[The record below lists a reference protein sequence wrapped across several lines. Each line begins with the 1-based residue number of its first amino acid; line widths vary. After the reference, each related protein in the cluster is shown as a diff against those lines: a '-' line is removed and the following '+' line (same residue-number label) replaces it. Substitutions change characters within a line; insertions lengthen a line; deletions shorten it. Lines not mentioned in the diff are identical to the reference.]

1 MYGQRRANYNSR
13 PQVMETPLEES
24 EAPEGS
30 ANNDYFNFMNLPWQ
44 NQQNQSNIGSSTE
57 PSTENPSRENSN
69 GFLDPIDEL
78 ERDLMEFDNTEFPE
92 LMTPVGAGM
101 PEIPLPN
108 QQQMNSQM
116 GPQIN
121 QPVAPAMNHRNVT
134 QNQQVNQMNRGVSMN
149 AMPMPHMNQMN
160 QQLNRVHPQMNN
172 QLGSQMSPQMRQ
184 HMMNGGQMN
193 QVGQMNQL
201 NRQQQQMYDSRMAE
215 FERQRQQHQ
224 QHIRQQHQHQQ
235 HPYQSPRQA
244 HMRVMESSMPIMTPP
259 ASTQPPSR
267 VQSRNAARSHSPSLQ
282 TMTPQPTTSQS
293 VVSQPV
299 AAQNV
304 AAPVHQV
311 GSVSMLVHPSVQQA
325 PQVQP
330 LHTPP
335 IASQGVQNVA
345 SWMQNTPRVR
355 YKPRSSIPPD
365 LSSANYA
372 AQCIA
377 AAESSR
383 LSPYSLSLGEYNHL
397 RNILPHV
404 HVTTY
409 LNIRNGI
416 LRLWLANPLVSVTI
430 VEAAGCCK
438 EARYYPLAEFAF
450 EWLVRNGYINQGC
463 YTHVNRTNTSTMA
476 SLPKFNHRKRKPRQT
491 IVVVGAGVAGLSCAR
506 QLENLLERYSSQIL
520 VEYEELPRVLVLE
533 GRKRIGGRIYS
544 PMLST
549 ERTSVDLGGDTI
561 MGFGG
566 GNPLGVVMRRQLG
579 IPVVSVDT
587 TSERNVLHSSRS
599 GDPIGAQVDYRA
611 HEMFKY
617 LLDRMKNFEMGQ
629 SPSCI
634 SGVKSLL
641 RASQDPKITDAEQEK
656 VTIGQFEEEEE
667 KPYANPVSD
676 DSDSGEQ
683 VQQAIELELDFLEG
697 LGFQVHRSNP
707 PSEKETRV
715 HAEQADQGPSLGLTM
730 NKVVEH
736 LGSLTDLS
744 EDDLDALNWYFAKF
758 EYQIGDNIDKAS
770 LSSWSHH
777 RQNRFSGR
785 YAWARDGMSTLAK
798 GLDTVPGK
806 LDVRFKTVVN
816 VIEYEDDSAEITLEN
831 GEQVHVDRCVITV
844 PLGCLKRRSMQ
855 FIPDLPKW
863 KSDSIDRLEFGVVNK
878 VVLVFDEPFWDV
890 NDPSLIRVANEVGR
904 DGHAKDKRG
913 DCFVF
918 QNHAKR
924 CDIGTKALMV
934 GLVSG
939 ASASEFTDKTDYEIT
954 ERAVS
959 KLRHIFRKHP
969 KAQTSKLVE
978 SIVTRWQI
986 DRFSRGTYSHVGVE
1000 GTSTDHDLLARPV
1013 QRSLFFAG
1021 EATSRAFPGTVHGA
1035 YISGLR
1041 AAKEVL
1047 NSLVGGIEMPEK
1059 IIDDDLANNIMN
1071 ITAERTSD
1079 EQSDGGNGSGA
1090 ASVQPEEISDAAVMN
1105 VGASS
1110 KDSSTVNAV
1119 GTAATLSQISPHMTS
1134 MAANPNIAPVGVTA
1148 SSVPT
1153 NSAAGSTMPMHP
1165 PSRTISPL
1173 NTATKR
1179 TVQSPESM
1187 YSPIVDYDK
1196 AEKELSDLRKHRREL
1211 KREQLDR
1218 DMMHEIGQRPVK
1230 PERHGIT
1237 NPFLLFQKD
1246 YWEICRQETEAHK
1259 LKEKKGGG
1267 GTVEFHASRNEI
1279 RAGLGKKWRSLPDDQ
1294 RAPYIERSRQA
1305 KVENEERQET
1315 YIRKLKWYESEAAN
1329 FQQQWEQEHP
1339 SQPTPREK
1347 QLESQLEM
1355 LKPKKKRSRLTE

>member
-1 MYGQRRANYNSR
+1 MYGQRRANYNNR
-13 PQVMETPLEES
+13 PQVMETPLDES

-30 ANNDYFNFMNLPWQ
+30 ANNDYFNFMDLPWQ
-44 NQQNQSNIGSSTE
+44 NQQNQSNIDSSTE
-57 PSTENPSRENSN
+57 PTTEHPSRANSN

-92 LMTPVGAGM
+92 LMTPVGAAM
-101 PEIPLPN
+101 PEIPMPN
-108 QQQMNSQM
+108 QQQMST
-116 GPQIN
+116 QISHPAN
-121 QPVAPAMNHRNVT
+121 QPVAQPMNHRNVT
-134 QNQQVNQMNRGVSMN
+134 QNQQVNQMNRGVPMN
-149 AMPMPHMNQMN
+149 AMSMPHMNQMN
-160 QQLNRVHPQMNN
+160 QQLNHVHPQMNN
-172 QLGSQMSPQMRQ
+172 HIGSQMTPQMS
-184 HMMNGGQMN
+184 HAMMNRGQMG
-193 QVGQMNQL
+193 QVGQL

-224 QHIRQQHQHQQ
+224 QQLRHQQHQH
-235 HPYQSPRQA
+235 HAYQSPRQA
-244 HMRVMESSMPIMTPP
+244 QMRVMGPSVPLMTPP

-267 VQSRNAARSHSPSLQ
+267 VHSRNTARSQSPSMQ
-282 TMTPQPTTSQS
+282 TLTPQPS
-293 VVSQPV
+293 VSQPV
-299 AAQNV
+299 LHQAVGAQTV
-304 AAPVHQV
+304 GAPVHQV
-311 GSVSMLVHPSVQQA
+311 GAVSQPVQQPVQQA
-325 PQVQP
+325 AQVQQLNP
-330 LHTPP
+330 QSVTTQ
-335 IASQGVQNVA
+335 SVQNVA

-397 RNILPHV
+397 RNSLPHV

-476 SLPKFNHRKRKPRQT
+476 SLPKFNQRKRKSRQT
-491 IVVVGAGVAGLSCAR
+491 IVVVGAGIAGLSCAR

-520 VEYEELPRVLVLE
+520 MEYEELPRVLVLE

-549 ERTSVDLGGDTI
+549 EHTSVDLGGDTI

-587 TSERNVLHSSRS
+587 TSEKNVLHSSRS
-599 GDPIGAQVDYRA
+599 GDPIGAQIDYRA

-617 LLDRMKNFEMGQ
+617 LLDRMRNFEMGQ

-641 RASQDPKITDAEQEK
+641 HASQDPKITDPEQEK

-667 KPYANPVSD
+667 KPYANPASD

-697 LGFQVHRSNP
+697 LGFQVHRANT
-707 PSEKETRV
+707 PSEKDTRV
-715 HAEQADQGPSLGLTM
+715 HAEQTDQGPSLGLTM

-777 RQNRFSGR
+777 RQNRFTGR
-785 YAWARDGMSTLAK
+785 YAWARDGMGTLVK

-831 GEQVHVDRCVITV
+831 GEQVHVDRCVISV

-904 DGHAKDKRG
+904 DGRAKARRG

-918 QNHAKR
+918 QNHTKR
-924 CDIGTKALMV
+924 CDLGTKALMV

-939 ASASEFTDKTDYEIT
+939 VAASDLTDQTDYEIT

-959 KLRHIFRKHP
+959 KLRQIFRKHP

-1021 EATSRAFPGTVHGA
+1021 EATSRKYPGTIHGA

-1059 IIDDDLANNIMN
+1059 IIDDELANDIMN
-1071 ITAERTSD
+1071 ITAERTS
-1079 EQSDGGNGSGA
+1079 EERSDGGNGSGT

-1105 VGASS
+1105 VGAT
-1110 KDSSTVNAV
+1110 STDTSAASANAS
-1119 GTAATLSQISPHMTS
+1119 AIPQMSPHLAS
-1134 MAANPNIAPVGVTA
+1134 VNVSA
-1148 SSVPT
+1148 SSVPAT
-1153 NSAAGSTMPMHP
+1153 TGAGNNVPIQP
-1165 PSRTISPL
+1165 PNRTISPL

-1179 TVQSPESM
+1179 NIQSPETM

-1196 AEKELSDLRKHRREL
+1196 AEKELSELRKHRREL
-1211 KREQLDR
+1211 EHEQLDR
-1218 DMMHEIGQRPVK
+1218 DMMHEIGQRPIK

-1259 LKEKKGGG
+1259 LKEKKGGS

-1279 RAGLGKKWRSLPDDQ
+1279 RAGLGKKWRSLPEDQ

-1305 KVENEERQET
+1305 KVENEERQDT

-1347 QLESQLEM
+1347 QLESQLELM
-1355 LKPKKKRSRLTE
+1355 KPKKKRSRLTE